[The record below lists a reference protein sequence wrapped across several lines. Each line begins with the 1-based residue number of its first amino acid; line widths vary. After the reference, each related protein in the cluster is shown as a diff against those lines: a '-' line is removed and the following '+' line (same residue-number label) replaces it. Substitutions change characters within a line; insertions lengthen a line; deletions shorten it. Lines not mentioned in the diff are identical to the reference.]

1 MISDGDAARRAFRA
15 IRWAWGRGLALT
27 EGLHALLRQRTV
39 NTARAACRLRP
50 AGLVTFGPA
59 DARADRSTMDV
70 KTSEIRR

>member
-1 MISDGDAARRAFRA
+1 MVSDGDGAWRAFRA

-50 AGLVTFGPA
+50 AGLVTFGSA